1 MDGKNQFGIDPEF
14 TVDSTI
20 NGEAVLDDAEKK
32 ENVAA
37 PTGDGE
43 QQADDGSDGEQKNE
57 GIASTSES
65 VEAPPYPK
73 QDDVTVGE
81 MKAELEKISRVIA
94 ESAEASKKTFT
105 ELRDIHKLYH
115 NEFAGRLKSM
125 QDELDTYHKAD
136 RGHVF
141 DSILSAIARIYGNNE
156 TLVDEIDDPKTKKH
170 VKYMLLD
177 ILDLLEEYGVQRLK
191 SNPGDKRNTRHCQVL
206 ERIHTD
212 DPALHDTIVASH
224 NSGFYMENRT
234 IIKEMVDIYLYERPA
249 TPEVKEEATPV
260 CDANTTTNEEENENL
275 GGN

>member
-1 MDGKNQFGIDPEF
+1 MDEKNQFGIDPES
-14 TVDSTI
+14 TVDSTT

-57 GIASTSES
+57 GIASTSEP

-73 QDDVTVGE
+73 QDDVTADE
-81 MKAELEKISRVIA
+81 MKAELEKISRAIA

-136 RGHVF
+136 RGHAF

-206 ERIHTD
+206 ERIPTE